1 VRLWRVA
8 TETRRY
14 AADDLSGSGAA
25 RYPGRWNGAG
35 EAVVYCA
42 TTIAMAVLETAAHVD
57 GAGLPLNRYLVEIH
71 VPNSTWAH
79 VERVERAVLPATW
92 DAIPAGRASVTFGSA
107 WLASLR
113 SPILLLPSV
122 IVPEEEIALINPRH
136 PASKAISAVVNRRYE
151 YDLLFR
157 NP

>member
-1 VRLWRVA
+1 VA
-8 TETRRY
+8 RRHETRRF
-14 AADDLSGSGAA
+14 AGDVLSGSGAA

-79 VERVERAVLPATW
+79 VERVERAVLPATR
-92 DAIPAGRASVTFGSA
+92 DAIPGGRASVTFVRMAGVA
-107 WLASLR
+107 AP
-113 SPILLLPSV
+113 PILLLPSV